1 MLNEE
6 RFLVKVGRGYEQSR
20 NDPPS
25 VKKQVINLL
34 HAMRL
39 LFTIPLM
46 VVNIIVIILK
56 LAFG

>member
-6 RFLVKVGRGYEQSR
+6 RFLVKVGWGYEQSR